1 MQIQV
6 ALTRTDF
13 QLAVDLALPDR
24 GITVLFGPS
33 GSGKTSLLRC
43 VAGLESARGLV
54 AIGNDT
60 WLDTQHQIN
69 RPTWQREL
77 GFVFQEPSLFGH
89 LNVHDN
95 LRFGTTRV
103 GSAQAMTALTQ
114 AIELLGISH
123 LLKRSV
129 DSLSGGERQRVAIA
143 RALATQPKLLLLD
156 EPLASLDYRKK
167 REIMPW
173 LEHLHQELE
182 IPVLYVTHSISEL
195 KRLADHVVL
204 LQDGQVIR
212 SGAADAVIADIDF
225 SALD

>member
-43 VAGLESARGLV
+43 VAGLEPARGLV

-60 WLDTQHQIN
+60 WLDTTHQIN

-95 LRFGTTRV
+95 LKFGTTRV
-103 GSAQAMTALTQ
+103 GSAQALTALSQ
-114 AIELLGISH
+114 AIELLGLRH
-123 LLKRSV
+123 LLNRSV

-204 LQDGQVIR
+204 LHDGQATR
-212 SGAADAVIADIDF
+212 SGPADAVIAGIDF
-225 SALD
+225 STLD